1 VAGLKRDMFYLRRFP
16 HPNIVTVFGGYEED
30 GKLYM
35 VMEYMAHSLRSRSV
49 VNRVDVVRVLSDVAR
64 ALVRLHAAGHVHR
77 DVKARNVLITRGYET
92 AKLCDFGLART
103 MPDESRD
110 DVNPELTPRIGPPK
124 YRAPEVVKR
133 RDYGTSSDMYGFG
146 IMCQQLVKELKKKRR
161 RAIGEEE
168 VEFILNIAS
177 ECLRKDPGT
186 RPTAG
191 ECLKRLLEYRGK
203 SLQLCSRETAKK
215 RVGYWIDAPMDVGT
229 FKHAGKEPT
238 VSSDPS
244 SSDTPSDDANGGGGE
259 DSDVLRVREGGTEH
273 GDEEDEVTGGGAHK
287 RRRVDDDGGDSV
299 RAPHREKSPRERSRD
314 RNDGGGDA

>member
-1 VAGLKRDMFYLRRFP
+1 MYYLRRFP
-16 HPNIVTVFGGYEED
+16 HPNIVAVFGAYEED

-35 VMEYMAHSLRSRSV
+35 VMEYVSNSLRSRSV

-103 MPDESRD
+103 IPDATRD

-133 RDYGTSSDMYGFG
+133 RDYGISSDMYGFG

-161 RAIGEEE
+161 RAMGEEE
-168 VEFILNIAS
+168 VDFILNLAS
-177 ECLRKDPGT
+177 ECLRKDPAA

-191 ECLKRLLEYRGK
+191 ECLKRLLEYRGR
-203 SLQLCSRETAKK
+203 SLQLCSRETANK
-215 RVGYWIDAPMDVGT
+215 RRSYWIDAPMDVGT
-229 FKHAGKEPT
+229 FKRAGKE
-238 VSSDPS
+238 SAEERSDGS
-244 SSDTPSDDANGGGGE
+244 SSDSPRGE
-259 DSDVLRVREGGTEH
+259 DSDDDGARSDGGVAH
-273 GDEEDEVTGGGAHK
+273 GDEEDEVTGGGASK
-287 RRRVDDDGGDSV
+287 RRRVDVESLSLIHI
-299 RAPHREKSPRERSRD
+299 PSPRDATLSRMPSS
-314 RNDGGGDA
+314 A

>member
-1 VAGLKRDMFYLRRFP
+1 MFYLRRFP

-177 ECLRKDPGT
+177 ECLRKDPGPGPPRGSASSGSSSTAASLYSCAAGRRRRSESGTGST
-186 RPTAG
+186 RPWTWARLSTRAKNRPSPATRHRRTRPATTRTGAAG
-191 ECLKRLLEYRGK
+191 RTVTCCGFGK
-203 SLQLCSRETAKK
+203 VGRSTET
-215 RVGYWIDAPMDVGT
+215 
-229 FKHAGKEPT
+229 
-238 VSSDPS
+238 
-244 SSDTPSDDANGGGGE
+244 
-259 DSDVLRVREGGTEH
+259 
-273 GDEEDEVTGGGAHK
+273 
-287 RRRVDDDGGDSV
+287 RRM
-299 RAPHREKSPRERSRD
+299 RSRAAVLTS
-314 RNDGGGDA
+314 GAGSTTTAVIP